1 MIKRISLVAGLAA
14 ALVMPAMAASPY
26 DKPGFVTQIEEGRL
40 WVFKEGSKELE
51 QFRQHGEP
59 TVNVSRIGEG
69 PEGMTLK
76 APSQEVLEE
85 YADRK
90 SVV

>member
-1 MIKRISLVAGLAA
+1 MYKRVSLAA
-14 ALVMPAMAASPY
+14 VVAALLAVPALASSSY
-26 DKPGFVTQIEEGRL
+26 DKPGFVTKVEDGRL

-51 QFRQHGEP
+51 QFQQYGEP

-76 APSQEVLEE
+76 APSQEVLDA
-85 YADRK
+85 YNNAK
-90 SVV
+90 